1 MKKLIAVIFIL
12 IAIAFIGFPAQAD
25 QPVIEFSPGQILVR
39 FKPGLP
45 IQARDAHLKQFGA
58 WYQSELPEID
68 VTIAGVREGEELAV
82 IDQLEATDPV
92 IYAEING
99 LVHAIE
105 TIPNDPLYRQQYG
118 PGRIKAPQAWDLS
131 TGSDAILISVIDTG
145 VACDHEDLV
154 GKCVAGFDFVN
165 NDPDPFDDHGHG
177 THVAGIATAVT
188 NNGIGVAGIC
198 WTCKIQPVKVLNSGG
213 SGTWDG
219 VAAGNIWATDN
230 GADVI
235 NMSLGGSGGSQTM
248 RDAVDYAYS
257 KGVLIF
263 AAAGNSGA
271 EGILCP
277 ACYGS
282 VIAVAATD
290 AQDRRASFSTYG
302 VEVELA
308 APGVSNLSSVPTGSC
323 SLCDPSGYRSLS
335 GTSMAT
341 PHAAGAG
348 AVILA
353 YLDLDNI
360 SARTLMGSTAVD
372 LGDFGR
378 DKFYGYGLVDL
389 FAALTGELPPTVTPG
404 PSPTASLT
412 PVPTLTP
419 TITPRPGTKVC
430 GKYTGGGAFWDK
442 NGSPYILTCDVD
454 VKGGLIAVG
463 AQIELRGFTLNATN
477 IFFRDVTVLP

>member
-1 MKKLIAVIFIL
+1 MSKKLIAVIFIL
-12 IAIAFIGFPAQAD
+12 IAITFIGFPAQAD

-92 IYAEING
+92 IYAEIND
-99 LVHAIE
+99 LFQSTE
-105 TIPNDPLYRQQYG
+105 TFPNDPLDRQQYG

-302 VEVELA
+302 IEVELA

-323 SLCDPSGYRSLS
+323 SLCDPSGFRSLS

-341 PHAAGAG
+341 PHAAGTG
-348 AVILA
+348 
-353 YLDLDNI
+353 
-360 SARTLMGSTAVD
+360 
-372 LGDFGR
+372 
-378 DKFYGYGLVDL
+378 GLL
-389 FAALTGELPPTVTPG
+389 LSFRPALT
-404 PSPTASLT
+404 
-412 PVPTLTP
+412 
-419 TITPRPGTKVC
+419 
-430 GKYTGGGAFWDK
+430 
-442 NGSPYILTCDVD
+442 
-454 VKGGLIAVG
+454 
-463 AQIELRGFTLNATN
+463 NAE
-477 IFFRDVTVLP
+477 DP

>member
-1 MKKLIAVIFIL
+1 MSKKLIAVLFVL

-25 QPVIEFSPGQILVR
+25 QPTSEFAPGQILVR

-68 VTIAGVREGEELAV
+68 VTVAGVPEGDELIV
-82 IDQLEATDPV
+82 IDQLEATDLV
-92 IYAEING
+92 VYAEVNG

-165 NDPDPFDDHGHG
+165 NDPDPADDHGHG

-198 WTCKIQPVKVLNSGG
+198 WSCKIQPVKVLNSGG

-219 VAAGNIWATDN
+219 VAQGNIWATDN

-235 NMSLGGSGGSQTM
+235 NMSLGGTGGSQTM
-248 RDAVDYAYS
+248 KDAVDYAYVH
-257 KGVLIF
+257 GVLIF
-263 AAAGNSGA
+263 AAAGNTGA
-271 EGILCP
+271 EGVLCP

-290 AQDRRASFSTYG
+290 SQDRRASFSTYG
-302 VEVELA
+302 IDVELA

-360 SARTLMGSTAVD
+360 SARILMGSTAVD
-372 LGDFGR
+372 LGDPGR

-389 FAALTGELPPTVTPG
+389 FAALTGELPPTPTPG
-404 PSPTASLT
+404 PSPT
-412 PVPTLTP
+412 PTMTP
-419 TITPRPGTKVC
+419 TITPRPVTEVC
-430 GKYTGGGAFWDK
+430 GKYTGGATWDK
-442 NGSPYILTCDVD
+442 NGSPYVLTCDVD
-454 VKGGLIAVG
+454 IKGGLTAVN
-463 AQIELRGFTLNATN
+463 AVIELRGFALSATGSFIKN
-477 IFFRDVTVLP
+477 TRILP

>member
-1 MKKLIAVIFIL
+1 MSKKLIAVLFVL

-25 QPVIEFSPGQILVR
+25 QPTSEFAPGQILVR

-68 VTIAGVREGEELAV
+68 VTVAGVPEGDELIV
-82 IDQLEATDPV
+82 IDQLEATDLV
-92 IYAEING
+92 VYAEVNG

-165 NDPDPFDDHGHG
+165 NDPDPADDHGHG

-188 NNGIGVAGIC
+188 NNGTGVAGIC
-198 WTCKIQPVKVLNSGG
+198 WSCKIQPVKVLNSGG

-219 VAAGNIWATDN
+219 VAQGNIWATDN

-235 NMSLGGSGGSQTM
+235 NMSLGGTGGSQTM
-248 RDAVDYAYS
+248 KDAVDYAYVH
-257 KGVLIF
+257 GVLIF
-263 AAAGNSGA
+263 AAAGNTGA
-271 EGILCP
+271 EGVLCP

-290 AQDRRASFSTYG
+290 SQDRRASFSTYG
-302 VEVELA
+302 IDVELA

-323 SLCDPSGYRSLS
+323 SLCDPSGYRSL
-335 GTSMAT
+335 G
-341 PHAAGAG
+341 
-348 AVILA
+348 
-353 YLDLDNI
+353 DLNGD
-360 SARTLMGSTAVD
+360 SPCGRSRSSD
-372 LGDFGR
+372 LGISR
-378 DKFYGYGLVDL
+378 
-389 FAALTGELPPTVTPG
+389 
-404 PSPTASLT
+404 S
-412 PVPTLTP
+412 
-419 TITPRPGTKVC
+419 R
-430 GKYTGGGAFWDK
+430 
-442 NGSPYILTCDVD
+442 
-454 VKGGLIAVG
+454 
-463 AQIELRGFTLNATN
+463 
-477 IFFRDVTVLP
+477 